1 MKIKNQ
7 LITEYEAKRN
17 NQTAVSESSQS
28 TLYSELRMKKLF
40 CFVSL
45 DIEKCQ
51 VVFKKE
57 SDVAGHKSTG
67 TSRKRELNVY
77 DAISQIIFSDKFRE
91 ISEGFLT
98 TVEIICI

>member
-1 MKIKNQ
+1 MTWNKKRMKIKNQ

-17 NQTAVSESSQS
+17 NQTAVSESSKS

-67 TSRKRELNVY
+67 TSSKRELNVY
-77 DAISQIIFSDKFRE
+77 DSIS
-91 ISEGFLT
+91 
-98 TVEIICI
+98 